1 MLREAR
7 SHAAI
12 VGRLEREGEP
22 DHTGA
27 VYFRTLIVLAC
38 LKAGAA
44 PPANYYVTAEGKRG
58 TELRQALHGIIRGHT
73 VIPYSS
79 SSFDTSDALRVL
91 DEDPANTNNVLLL
104 YARRSEPKTNFGAAT
119 GWNREHLW
127 PNSYGL
133 DDRHP
138 AYSDLHNLRA
148 EDIDANAARGNK
160 YFDTSATNHASYLF
174 PGHAEAPQCST
185 DFDSWDPPH
194 PLRGD
199 IARAIFYMDVRYEGG
214 AGAEPDLIL
223 TESVQ
228 RLSNTTNFMGRLST
242 LLLWHE
248 IDPVDGAERSRN
260 DKVFALYQHNRNP
273 FVDRPEWVREI
284 FWPQV
289 TIATITNAN
298 VALMWSS
305 EFTNAVLES
314 SDSLPSEWLNR
325 GFGMQAPG
333 NVRTFSEALSESAR
347 LYRLRLW

>member
-1 MLREAR
+1 MA
-7 SHAAI
+7 
-12 VGRLEREGEP
+12 RLEGKRES
-22 DHTGA
+22 DHTLG

-44 PPANYYVTAEGKRG
+44 PPANYYATAEGKSG

-104 YARRSEPKTNFGAAT
+104 YARRSEPKATFGAST

-160 YFDTSATNHASYLF
+160 YFDVSATNHTSYLF
-174 PGHAEAPQCST
+174 PGHAEALQCST

-199 IARAIFYMDVRYEGG
+199 IARAVFYMDVRYEGG
-214 AGAEPDLIL
+214 GSEPDLIL

-248 IDPVDGAERSRN
+248 IDPVDNAERARN
-260 DKVFALYQHNRNP
+260 DKVFTLYQHNRNP

-284 FWPQV
+284 FWPRVEITVSTNSNIAV
-289 TIATITNAN
+289 T
-298 VALMWSS
+298 WSS
-305 EFTNAVLES
+305 TFTNAILQS
-314 SDSLPSEWLNR
+314 ANTLPPQWLDR
-325 GFGMQAPG
+325 GAGSQAPG
-333 NVRTFSEALSESAR
+333 ETRTFSEVPSGQLR
-347 LYRLRLW
+347 HFRLRLW